1 MQNQRCI
8 STLRPLPHA
17 WYKRRRVLLPAH
29 QNKKGYHMRCHVT
42 SALALAAQTFRI
54 LRALKEATE
63 IKKYFDPEDTIK
75 QVVDYLATKRPGIAP
90 YDTKIVQNELQR
102 LIQLG
107 LVRERVLLTTSC
119 GNELVELTM
128 TSTDPQFERYQQW
141 YSPEKLSQAA

>member
-1 MQNQRCI
+1 
-8 STLRPLPHA
+8 
-17 WYKRRRVLLPAH
+17 
-29 QNKKGYHMRCHVT
+29 MRCHVT